1 MKGVFFVSND
11 ENIKAIF
18 RNNLARLL
26 EQKNVPQRALAQFV
40 GVSTATVSDWK
51 NGKKMPLMDK
61 IDRIASFFHVERSDL
76 LNTFNY
82 DDKDT
87 LKEYASYHPVSLHR
101 TEYSAIKDNNGYV
114 KFEPKEKM
122 VYDIAD
128 SMQKILNAITKE
140 NMQHPPAITPD
151 EQALL
156 DAYRNA
162 PADKKT
168 IVNLTLGL
176 TRTD

>member
-1 MKGVFFVSND
+1 MSND

-82 DDKDT
+82 DDKDA
-87 LKEYASYHPVSLHR
+87 LK
-101 TEYSAIKDNNGYV
+101 KYV
-114 KFEPKEKM
+114 KFKPKDK
-122 VYDIAD
+122 VVCDIAD

-140 NMQHPPAITPD
+140 NMQHPPSITSD

-162 PADKKT
+162 SERDKNLVDT
-168 IVNLTLGL
+168 IL
-176 TRTD
+176 RISEK

>member
-1 MKGVFFVSND
+1 MSND

-18 RNNLARLL
+18 KNNLARLL

-82 DDKDT
+82 DDKDA
-87 LKEYASYHPVSLHR
+87 LKKYASYHPASLHVA
-101 TEYSAIKDNNGYV
+101 EHSAIENNDGYV
-114 KFEPKEKM
+114 KFGPNDKF

-140 NMQHPPAITPD
+140 NMQHPPSITSD

-162 PADKKT
+162 SERDRNLVDT
-168 IVNLTLGL
+168 IL
-176 TRTD
+176 RISEK

>member
-82 DDKDT
+82 DDKDA
-87 LKEYASYHPVSLHR
+87 LKKYARHHPASLHIA
-101 TEYSAIKDNNGYV
+101 EQSAIEGNNGYV
-114 KFEPKEKM
+114 KFEPKDKF

-128 SMQKILNAITKE
+128 NMQKILNAITKE
-140 NMQHPPAITPD
+140 NMEHPPSITPD

-162 PADKKT
+162 SERDRT
-168 IVNLTLGL
+168 IVDTIL
-176 TRTD
+176 RISEK